1 VRLILA
7 SASPRRAELLAAA
20 GFEFDVI
27 PADIDE
33 TPRPGESAVD
43 YTQRVARDKSRS
55 VATVQRD
62 STAVVLAADTEVV
75 VDDAILGKPSSTED
89 ASRMLRLLSGRTHDV
104 LTAVVVWA
112 HGRELSEVVSTR
124 VEFARMSD
132 REIADYV
139 RSGEPMGKAGGY
151 GIQGYASRFIPRIE
165 GSWSNVVGLP
175 IHAVH
180 RLLANVEPIR
190 RPKGYG
196 GSRQP

>member
-1 VRLILA
+1 MRLILA

-55 VATVQRD
+55 VATVLQD
-62 STAVVLAADTEVV
+62 STAVVLGADTEVV

-89 ASRMLRLLSGRTHDV
+89 AARMLRLLSGRTHNV
-104 LTAVVVWA
+104 LTAVVVCA
-112 HGRELSEVVSTR
+112 YGRELSEVVSTR
-124 VEFARMSD
+124 VEFTRMID

-151 GIQGYASRFIPRIE
+151 GIQGYASRFIPRID

-180 RLLANVEPIR
+180 RLLANVR
-190 RPKGYG
+190 
-196 GSRQP
+196 

>member
-55 VATVQRD
+55 VATVLGD

-89 ASRMLRLLSGRTHDV
+89 ASRMLRLLSGRTHEV

-175 IHAVH
+175 IHTVH
-180 RLLANVEPIR
+180 RLLAKVESI
-190 RPKGYG
+190 G
-196 GSRQP
+196 QP